1 MTIILNLKRQQSFF
15 LVVFVWLFSLLM
27 PGPTRAFDTPSG
39 GKVSGAVNAGLQHFL
54 DLADPDRK
62 VIFDPRMVAPV
73 LDFVEI
79 PKTNGVIYCSN
90 IVRDLTSA
98 YHEFDVHK
106 DLKAIMDYAFNP
118 DIPAIATMPS
128 STRLI
133 NWSNSD
139 ADHRNFPRVSRYLA
153 EDSPTIEIKGR
164 QFIEI
169 TPDLNS
175 GAYYGYDEYQV
186 LLLFKYRQR
195 IVFVTIS
202 KQIDVS
208 TVGKKG
214 YVLGSDKDW
223 DYLYSEK
230 TGLTLPALGW
240 VQSYMYDS
248 MGINIYYAA
257 EPTAPKVRCAVFKW
271 LRAGWSGINMVQKK
285 HIYRGLKRFGT
296 TFKEIVE
303 SPLLPPVETLAGDFA
318 RIRGLSRDALRL
330 KMDLY
335 SNILKNR
342 YNSGRQPLKKE
353 ASQLFEDE
361 KHWHQ
366 MSKEEMESA
375 MVIEYMKFTIGK
387 TRADDVGELLGL
399 RR

>member
-1 MTIILNLKRQQSFF
+1 MTLTPNLKRPPSFF
-15 LVVFVWLFSLLM
+15 LFVVIWIFSLLM
-27 PGPTRAFDTPSG
+27 PGPAHAFDTQE
-39 GKVSGAVNAGLQHFL
+39 GKVSDAVNAGLQHFI

-62 VIFDPRMVAPV
+62 VIFDPRIVAPV
-73 LDFVEI
+73 LDFIEI
-79 PKTNGVIYCSN
+79 PKTNGVIYDSN
-90 IVRDLTSA
+90 VVRDLTSA
-98 YHEFDVHK
+98 YFEFDIHK
-106 DLKAIMDYAFNP
+106 DFKTIMGYAFNP
-118 DIPAIATMPS
+118 DIPAMATMPS

-133 NWSNSD
+133 NWRSAD
-139 ADHRNFPRVSRYLA
+139 ADQRNFPPVSRYLA
-153 EDSPTIEIKGR
+153 EDNLPIEFRGR

-175 GAYYGYDEYQV
+175 GAYYGYDTHQ
-186 LLLFKYRQR
+186 LLLFFKYRQR
-195 IVFVTIS
+195 NVFVTIS
-202 KQIDVS
+202 KQIDIS

-257 EPTAPKVRCAVFKW
+257 DPAAPKVRCAVFKW

-285 HIYRGLKRFGT
+285 HIYRGLKRFGA

-303 SPLLPPVETLAGDFA
+303 SPLLPPVNTLAGDFA
-318 RIRGLSRDALRL
+318 RIRGLSRDALRS

-335 SNILKNR
+335 SNILKSR
-342 YNSGRQPLKKE
+342 YNSGRRPLKKE
-353 ASQLFEDE
+353 ASKLFEDQ

-366 MSKEEMESA
+366 MSKDEMESA
-375 MVIEYMKFTIGK
+375 MVIEYMKFSIGK
-387 TRADDVGELLGL
+387 TRSDDVGELLDL

>member
-1 MTIILNLKRQQSFF
+1 MTLTLNLIKQQSFT
-15 LVVFVWLFSLLM
+15 LVLIIWIFSLFM
-27 PGPTRAFDTPSG
+27 PGPTRAFDTQSE
-39 GKVSGAVNAGLQHFL
+39 GKIADAVNAGLQHFT

-62 VIFDPRMVAPV
+62 ILFDPAMVAPV
-73 LDFVEI
+73 LDFIET
-79 PKTNGVIYCSN
+79 PKTNGVIYHSN

-98 YHEFDVHK
+98 YYEFDVHK
-106 DLKAIMDYAFNP
+106 DLKTIMGYAFNP

-133 NWSNSD
+133 NWSGAK
-139 ADHRNFPRVSRYLA
+139 ADQTNFPRVSRYLT
-153 EDSPTIEIKGR
+153 EDNLPIKIRGR
-164 QFIEI
+164 QYIEI

-175 GAYYGYDEYQV
+175 GAYYGYDTHQV
-186 LLLFKYRQR
+186 LLFFKYRQR
-195 IVFVTIS
+195 NVFVTIS
-202 KQIDVS
+202 KQIDIS

-257 EPTAPKVRCAVFKW
+257 ESAAPKVRCAVFKW

-285 HIYRGLKRFGT
+285 HIYRGLKRFGA

-303 SPLLPPVETLAGDFA
+303 SPLLPPVNTLAHDFA
-318 RIRGLSRDALRL
+318 RIRGLSRDDLRT

-335 SNILKNR
+335 SNILKSR
-342 YNSGRQPLKKE
+342 YNSGRRPLKKE
-353 ASQLFEDE
+353 ASQLFEDQ

-366 MSKEEMESA
+366 MSKDEMESA

-387 TRADDVGELLGL
+387 TRSDDVAELLDL
-399 RR
+399 KR